1 MPPAPVMP
9 TAQARNVAG
18 ALTKL
23 LAEGLSWEPP
33 ATSPVPRFRLTFYI
47 CRCSYSCTVLAASFD
62 PPFLDWTTLW
72 GCLSK
77 MADLAVGWVR
87 KGGPIY

>member
-1 MPPAPVMP
+1 MILVNQPLHLNIKGV
-9 TAQARNVAG
+9 
-18 ALTKL
+18 L
-23 LAEGLSWEPP
+23 LLLV
-33 ATSPVPRFRLTFYI
+33 TSV
-47 CRCSYSCTVLAASFD
+47 SKVTVLAASFD